1 MAFTTRNF
9 RKFKYRR
16 LLVLAVVYSNFLYS
30 QNLVPNPSFQNTEIT
45 ATVHYPSELMRA
57 PIIPKN
63 WEIVQGFPD
72 FFNDLNSTYIGY
84 SILNTEDGIG
94 GKLGMRMTTENNEYE
109 AIETQLSKGLTKDE
123 KYIVSFTIAQCQYSN
138 YSMDMIPFI
147 LSKERVAKSNIL
159 EHSTNNVCILETSQ
173 GYLSKDGWKTVR
185 FVYVAKG
192 GEKYLTILNNSYTF
206 ARAEKS
212 KVNRTRFNYT
222 GNQLEG
228 SAYYFFSE
236 VSVELAND
244 DSGCEPFVFSQEE
257 DITKDQS
264 FESFQSKLQAL
275 LKLDLV
281 GVNEKRLKQDSL
293 LNRHTIFLVDI
304 SGSMRSGFRNIKR
317 FVEEIL
323 INMPDQEPV
332 SLIVFNAN
340 SRIVLQRVNKSRLK
354 NVLNLFLADGETNI
368 RAGLNDMNFLIDPE
382 ELTTLEVFTDER
394 SSVMSYL
401 DLIHPNKFEIVT
413 ATQLHLKYE
422 SKLAPVVTSNI
433 NNDTTSQRI
442 IKHIYDSENPNEY
455 FDFKPSKI
463 KGFQYSKECN
473 ALPQNESISTEIAST
488 TKVTNNVFLV
498 DVSSSMNERNKLSN
512 LKQSLFTYTGT
523 LNMNNRVSVVS
534 FSSKT
539 EVLLNAAELNDPR
552 FTTVIQDLKGRGTT
566 KVNEGI
572 KYIYDQYNDVRHQNL
587 SFVLFTDG
595 VFTLSEESERVILEN
610 QNIHLTIFQFGDRK
624 NKQLV
629 DLTER
634 QKLNYKKISP
644 KKITE
649 ELSKLEKENPFP
661 EKFSTQ
667 QPEVWKHFQDN
678 IMEITGYND

>member
-1 MAFTTRNF
+1 MTDLIYYF
-9 RKFKYRR
+9 RTLKNVL
-16 LLVLAVVYSNFLYS
+16 LLVVAVVMFSDLLLG
-30 QNLVPNPSFQNTEIT
+30 QNLVPNPSFQNAEVNS
-45 ATVHYPSELMRA
+45 TVHYPSELMRT
-57 PIIPKN
+57 PIVPKN

-109 AIETQLSKGLTKDE
+109 AVETQLSRDLVKGE

-138 YSMDMIPFI
+138 YAMDMIPFI
-147 LSKERVAKSNIL
+147 LSKERITKSNIL
-159 EHSTNNVCILETSQ
+159 EQTKSNLCLLETSQ
-173 GYLSKDGWKTVR
+173 KYLSKDGWKKVS
-185 FVYVAKG
+185 FVYEAKG
-192 GEKYLTILNNSYTF
+192 GEKFLTLLNNSYTF
-206 ARAEKS
+206 ANHEKS
-212 KVNRTRFNYT
+212 AVNRTRFNFT

-236 VSVELAND
+236 ISIELAVE
-244 DSGCEPFVFSQEE
+244 DSGCEPFVFSPEE
-257 DITKDQS
+257 NITKNES
-264 FESFQSKLQAL
+264 FENFQTKLQAL
-275 LKLDLV
+275 LKL
-281 GVNEKRLKQDSL
+281 GRIEINETALKQEHL
-293 LNRHTIFLVDI
+293 LKEHTIFLVDI
-304 SGSMRSGFRNIKR
+304 SGSMKSGYRNVKR
-317 FVEEIL
+317 FVEERVEKISDKQL
-323 INMPDQEPV
+323 V
-332 SLIVFNAN
+332 SLVVFNGQ
-340 SRIVLQRVNKSRLK
+340 SKVVFQRQTKDKLSQA
-354 NVLNLFLADGETNI
+354 LNRFLADGETNVVT
-368 RAGLNDMNFLIDPE
+368 GLYAMTALINTTE
-382 ELTTLEVFTDER
+382 QTTLEILTDEKNK
-394 SSVMSYL
+394 VMFYMEAA
-401 DLIHPNKFEIVT
+401 HANEYEKTEE
-413 ATQLHLKYE
+413 AQLYIKYE
-422 SKLAPVVTSNI
+422 SKLLPVLTNK
-433 NNDTTSQRI
+433 NNRVSERLI
-442 IKHIYDSENPNEY
+442 RHIYDSETPNK
-455 FDFKPSKI
+455 FFTVKPSKI
-463 KGFQYSKECN
+463 KRFQYSKECN
-473 ALPQNESISTEIAST
+473 AVVQSESISNEIAST

-498 DVSSSMNERNKLSN
+498 DVSSSMNEKNKLSN
-512 LKQSLFTYTGT
+512 LKRSLFTYTGT
-523 LNMNNRVSVVS
+523 LNLNNRVSVVS

-595 VFTLSEESERVILEN
+595 VFNLSEESERVILEN